1 MGVGE
6 IVMTPI
12 HRFGAI
18 AALLCAATI
27 APAQADTTAGTVV
40 GGFAEIANNVSGA
53 MPGQKPAP
61 KQLKSPAH
69 FGERV
74 QTEAGSKANISF
86 IDGSHVLLGEKAE
99 LMIDSFVFDPKTGV
113 EQASYQLAAGA
124 LRLVS
129 GAIKKDKLK
138 ILTPTAAI
146 AVRGTNLKIR
156 VLASG
161 ETLVVVNRG
170 QVEITSRRTGATASM
185 GAGQS
190 VTCDNQGLSEIS
202 SSEPEVEDGFVD
214 DQALDGE
221 PDLADVGLGELG
233 FSDAEANEIESAV
246 AAAES
251 EGDSDGSDG
260 GDSEGGDSG
269 DGGDSGGGDS
279 GGGDSGGG
287 GDGGGGSD

>member
-1 MGVGE
+1 
-6 IVMTPI
+6 MTSI

-18 AALLCAATI
+18 AALFCVATFTQ
-27 APAQADTTAGTVV
+27 AQAETTAGTVV
-40 GGFAEIANNVSGA
+40 GGFAEVANDVSGA
-53 MPGQKPAP
+53 MPGQTMAP

-74 QTEAGSKANISF
+74 QTEARSKANISL
-86 IDGSHVLLGEKAE
+86 IDGSHVLLGEKAD
-99 LMIDSFVFDPKTGV
+99 LTIDDFVFDPKTGA
-113 EQASYQLAAGA
+113 EQATYNLAAGA

-129 GAIKKDKLK
+129 GAIKHDKLK

-170 QVEITSRRTGATASM
+170 RVEITARRTGATASM

-190 VTCDNQGLSEIS
+190 VTCDNQGLSEVS

-214 DQALDGE
+214 DQALDGD
-221 PDLADVGLGELG
+221 PDLADVGLGDLG

-251 EGDSDGSDG
+251 EGDSDGSDSGDSEG
-260 GDSEGGDSG
+260 GDSSGGDSG

-279 GGGDSGGG
+279 GGGDGG
-287 GDGGGGSD
+287 GGGGSD

>member
-1 MGVGE
+1 
-6 IVMTPI
+6 MTAI
-12 HRFGAI
+12 YRFTASTL
-18 AALLCAATI
+18 LLCAA
-27 APAQADTTAGTVV
+27 AFGPAQADTAAGAVV
-40 GGFAEIANNVSGA
+40 GGFAELSNSVSGA
-53 MPGQKPAP
+53 MPGQKPEP

-74 QTEAGSKANISF
+74 LTEGGAKANISF

-99 LMIDSFVFDPKTGV
+99 LTIDSFVFDPKTGA
-113 EQASYQLAAGA
+113 EQATYQLAAGA

-129 GAIKKDKLK
+129 GAIKHDKLK

-156 VLASG
+156 VLPSG

-170 QVEITSRRTGATASM
+170 EVEITSRRTGATASM

-190 VTCDNQGLSEIS
+190 VTCDNQGLSDVN

-214 DQALDGE
+214 DAGLDGE
-221 PDLADVGLGELG
+221 PDLADVGLGDLG

-246 AAAES
+246 ADAES
-251 EGDSDGSDG
+251 EGDSEGGDADGGDSSDG
-260 GDSEGGDSG
+260 GDSG
-269 DGGDSGGGDS
+269 GGDSGGGDS

-287 GDGGGGSD
+287 GDGGGGGGSD

>member
-1 MGVGE
+1 MNRVY
-6 IVMTPI
+6 
-12 HRFGAI
+12 RFGAI
-18 AALLCAATI
+18 AALFFATGF
-27 APAQADTTAGTVV
+27 APAQADTTAGSVI
-40 GGFAEIANNVSGA
+40 GGFAEISNSVNGA
-53 MPGQKPAP
+53 MPGQKMAP

-74 QTEAGSKANISF
+74 LTEAGAKANISF

-99 LMIDSFVFDPKTGV
+99 LTIDSFVFDPKTGA

-129 GAIKKDKLK
+129 GAIKNDKLK

-170 QVEITSRRTGATASM
+170 AVEITSRRTGATASM

-190 VTCDNQGLSEIS
+190 VTCNNQGLSDVN
-202 SSEPEVEDGFVD
+202 SSEPQVEDGFVD
-214 DQALDGE
+214 DPGLDGD
-221 PDLADVGLGELG
+221 PDLAEVGLGDLG
-233 FSDAEANEIESAV
+233 FSADEANEIESAV
-246 AAAES
+246 SDAES
-251 EGDSDGSDG
+251 DGDSDGSDG
-260 GDSEGGDSG
+260 ADSDGGDSSGGDSG

-279 GGGDSGGG
+279 GGGG
-287 GDGGGGSD
+287 GDGGGGGGGGGGD

>member
-1 MGVGE
+1 MKT
-6 IVMTPI
+6 IY
-12 HRFGAI
+12 RLAI
-18 AALLCAATI
+18 AVLICGAVL
-27 APAQADTTAGTVV
+27 PAQADTTAGAVV
-40 GGFAEIANNVSGA
+40 GGFAEVANNVSGA

-74 QTEAGSKANISF
+74 LTEAGSKANISL

-99 LMIDSFVFDPKTGV
+99 LTIDSFVFDPRSGA
-113 EQASYQLAAGA
+113 EQATYNLAAGA

-129 GAIKKDKLK
+129 GAIKHDKLK

-161 ETLVVVNRG
+161 GTLVVVNRG
-170 QVEITSRRTGATASM
+170 EVEITARRTGATASM

-190 VTCDNQGLSEIS
+190 VTCNNQGLSDVN
-202 SSEPEVEDGFVD
+202 SSEPKVDDGFVD
-214 DQALDGE
+214 DAGLDGE
-221 PDLADVGLGELG
+221 PDLADVGLGDLG

-251 EGDSDGSDG
+251 EGDSDDADS
-260 GDSEGGDSG
+260 GDSEGGDGDGGGSG
-269 DGGDSGGGDS
+269 DGGDSGGDS
-279 GGGDSGGG
+279 GGGDGGDGGG
-287 GDGGGGSD
+287 GDGGGGGGD